1 VITLNNFI
9 EKYFDN
15 YIYNINITDRY
26 VDIINY
32 LEIVSVSEKEIKII
46 LKDKTLFINGIN
58 LLIKKLD
65 KFEVLITGNIEKV
78 NLYEK

>member
-1 VITLNNFI
+1 MNNFI
-9 EKYFDN
+9 EKYFNN

-46 LKDKTLFINGIN
+46 LKDKTLIINGIN

>member
-1 VITLNNFI
+1 MNNFI
-9 EKYFDN
+9 EKYFND

-46 LKDKTLFINGIN
+46 LKDKTLIINGIN

>member
-1 VITLNNFI
+1 MNNFI

>member
-1 VITLNNFI
+1 MNNFI
-9 EKYFDN
+9 EKYFNN